1 MPYEAAMVGY
11 ASQRR
16 AEHSATGQ
24 RSDGALRRTG
34 DLHAAWR
41 TAGRGP
47 RHKLLSDLLDGAWA
61 ELAETEVLRLIVDG
75 RTNAEIAS
83 STERT
88 DRAQRVNNI

>member
-1 MPYEAAMVGY
+1 
-11 ASQRR
+11 
-16 AEHSATGQ
+16 
-24 RSDGALRRTG
+24 
-34 DLHAAWR
+34 
-41 TAGRGP
+41 
-47 RHKLLSDLLDGAWA
+47 LSDLLDGAWA